1 MRKGMA
7 WWFHC
12 GNKDDFTPGAENSG
26 LWSHQSTWPN
36 YGQGGHFT
44 SLCPAFCRSKIHED
58 NWLWPKWSEKPYLPH
73 ASRLRYMAMFIKI
86 PHHPYLLRLL
96 HAGERVQRDWG
107 VCRCGGSGG
116 IFLQRGLLC
125 LHSQMLPRPLAGCD
139 LLFRTLALLVA
150 ETNQIV
156 PDFASSLSVVTWCV
170 CLLSFCLLKRR
181 DVFGGWLL
189 LSPCP
194 ASQPTEAQRETAEGE
209 RTPCPLGGGRGRAQ
223 GTRYA

>member
-1 MRKGMA
+1 MSLGRNEFSLCVLLHLLSEFSIKINNALMRKGMA

-12 GNKDDFTPGAENSG
+12 GNKDDFTLGAENSG

-44 SLCPAFCRSKIHED
+44 SLCPTFCRNKIHED

-107 VCRCGGSGG
+107 VCRVVVAGGSSYKGVYYVFIHKCCPG
-116 IFLQRGLLC
+116 R
-125 LHSQMLPRPLAGCD
+125 LP
-139 LLFRTLALLVA
+139 
-150 ETNQIV
+150 
-156 PDFASSLSVVTWCV
+156 VVT
-170 CLLSFCLLKRR
+170 SFS
-181 DVFGGWLL
+181 VH
-189 LSPCP
+189 
-194 ASQPTEAQRETAEGE
+194 
-209 RTPCPLGGGRGRAQ
+209 
-223 GTRYA
+223 